1 LLDHHIIRRDFDV
14 TIREWPETAN
24 WKLGTAIA
32 CVVLAGAAAIAWQ
45 VYSAKATEQELA
57 QDARACREGA
67 DRGDAKAE
75 SRLAYLYSHGLGV
88 PQDYGEALKWRRKAA
103 DQNYPDGEN
112 GLGYMYRYGQGVPQ
126 DYAEALRWYLKAADQ
141 GDAKGENALG
151 LMYEEG
157 QGVPQDYAEALRW
170 YGKSADLGYAS
181 SEYNLGRMYH
191 DGRGVTQNS
200 AEAVRWYEK
209 AASQG
214 DEYAQRVLH
223 WKLKGLSTSIKISL
237 AIMFLG
243 SSMVL
248 VGSLMPRGRIRG
260 EHQQALT
267 FAAVLALSY
276 VAFDLLGFRY
286 IGLLTPLSAVGA
298 FSFVKSVLGGT
309 SVAIL
314 LRVVL
319 PNGLWP
325 KVSKVGLGL
334 CGVLFVGFN
343 LFVLTNQR
351 MRSISPTLG
360 SFWSLNGMLLG
371 VMVSLAIVLWLMH
384 GNVKFGPKLDGETAA
399 LDA

>member
-1 LLDHHIIRRDFDV
+1 M
-14 TIREWPETAN
+14 
-24 WKLGTAIA
+24 
-32 CVVLAGAAAIAWQ
+32 VLAGATAIAWQ
-45 VYSAKATEQELA
+45 VYSAKTTERKLA
-57 QDARACREGA
+57 QDAKACRDRAE
-67 DRGDAKAE
+67 RGDAKAE
-75 SRLAYLYSHGLGV
+75 SSLAYMYSHGLGV
-88 PQDYGEALKWRRKAA
+88 PQDYGEALNWRRKAA

-112 GLGYMYRYGQGVPQ
+112 GLGFMYRFGQGVSQ
-126 DYAEALRWYLKAADQ
+126 DDAEAMRWYRKAADQ

-157 QGVPQDYAEALRW
+157 QGVPKDYAEALRW
-170 YGKSADLGYAS
+170 YRKAADLGYAS
-181 SEYNLGRMYH
+181 AEYNIGRFYH
-191 DGRGVTQNS
+191 DGRGVQQNS
-200 AEAVRWYEK
+200 AEAVRWYRK
-209 AASQG
+209 AADQG
-214 DEYAQRVLH
+214 DEFAQRVLH
-223 WKLKGLSTSIKISL
+223 RKLKGLSTPIKISL

-248 VGSLMPRGRIRG
+248 VGPLMPRGRVRG

-298 FSFVKSVLGGT
+298 FFFVKSLLGGT

-319 PNGLWP
+319 PNGRWP
-325 KVSKVGLGL
+325 KVSKVGIGV

-343 LFVLTNQR
+343 LIVLTNQR
-351 MRSISPTLG
+351 MRSVSPLPG

-371 VMVSLAIVLWLMH
+371 VIVSLTIVLWLVH
-384 GNVKFGPKLDGETAA
+384 RDVKFGQKLDGETAA